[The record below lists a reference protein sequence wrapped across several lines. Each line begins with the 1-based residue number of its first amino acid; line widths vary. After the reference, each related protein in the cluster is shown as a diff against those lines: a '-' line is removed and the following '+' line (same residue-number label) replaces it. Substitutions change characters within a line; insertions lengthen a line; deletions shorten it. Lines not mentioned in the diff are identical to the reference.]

1 MAKSKE
7 DKKLYHKNYYQQNLE
22 RLQSLSRERYW
33 RLKNDN
39 KSNLKEG
46 IVKKKKEIEIKI
58 IKGDF
63 VLTFD

>member
-39 KSNLKEG
+39 KSNLQEG
-46 IVKKKKEIEIKI
+46 LVKKKKEIEIKI

>member
-39 KSNLKEG
+39 QSNLQEG

>member
-39 KSNLKEG
+39 KSNLQEG

-63 VLTFD
+63 VLNFD

>member
-39 KSNLKEG
+39 KSNLQEG
-46 IVKKKKEIEIKI
+46 LVKKEIEIKI